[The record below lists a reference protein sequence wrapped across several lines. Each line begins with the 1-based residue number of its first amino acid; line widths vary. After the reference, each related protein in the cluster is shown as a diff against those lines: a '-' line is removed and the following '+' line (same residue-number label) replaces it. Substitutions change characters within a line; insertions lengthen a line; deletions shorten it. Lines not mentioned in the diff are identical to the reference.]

1 MKTTLVKFAS
11 ILSLAGIVHAAD
23 FYVAPNG
30 NDSGSGA
37 KDQPLATLEAAR
49 DAARKAGAGQHQI
62 ILLPGNFFLTK
73 TFLLDERD
81 SGLTI
86 EAANVG
92 QTILHGGRLISG
104 WRRDGEKFWCA
115 DLAGVKEGNWDL
127 RMLEVNGQM
136 ADPARIPESGTFQ
149 HQSPFAVQWLSSV
162 AGGWAR
168 PPTEDELTTMRYNP
182 KDLPATLETR
192 NAEVR
197 VYHMWDE
204 CRVGVI
210 SNDVAQHTL
219 ILQRLAKPPG
229 AFGVSKYVVFNTRE
243 GMTKPG
249 QWYLDRV
256 AGQVVYWPL
265 PGQDMTK
272 VEVVAP
278 VLERIIS
285 IAGTSNAPVEQVTVR
300 GLALQATTTP
310 LKPGGFAAEAFDGAL
325 GLEHARQCVLEN
337 LEIANVAGQGILGR
351 SLEDCEIR
359 DCHIHNTGGCA
370 IRASGT
376 ASLIAHNN
384 LHHVGMIYPS
394 ATALVVSGV
403 SRDVEEKGFHIYR
416 NEIHDAPYS
425 GMDCR
430 GPDYLIEENLVYR
443 VMREVSD
450 GGAIYGVMRH
460 SIVRGNCVR
469 DIVKAVEGSGVSSY
483 YLDEGSENCLIEHN
497 VSVGIERPILNH
509 IARGIVIQDNVFIS
523 ATNMTLYF
531 GRSSGCSFADNTLV
545 VPGKITIE
553 RPPAITLWTNNI
565 IYHDSLDKGGS
576 PQAFKIDDAMPAVP
590 PPGRRSSLIS
600 VGRVPQPPVLEDEIS
615 LKSWPGGLRVLDR
628 EPSRWEATGAP
639 AFVSLSYDD
648 KCLYVAVKVVLFDV
662 TKLRQGSI
670 WGQDDGAEISIAG
683 DKGTFVIRG
692 FANGTLQS
700 VTDGGMSAEAAG
712 RLGSTVR
719 FAAKSHGEF
728 QKDWKS
734 GNWRGEWAIP
744 LDALGIKPAPGL
756 KIPFNIGIYR
766 AEDGVRSC
774 LEGTLAEDWRLDRA
788 ATLQFE

>member
-1 MKTTLVKFAS
+1 ML
-11 ILSLAGIVHAAD
+11 
-23 FYVAPNG
+23 
-30 NDSGSGA
+30 
-37 KDQPLATLEAAR
+37 
-49 DAARKAGAGQHQI
+49 DA
-62 ILLPGNFFLTK
+62 
-73 TFLLDERD
+73 RD

-86 EAANVG
+86 EAEKVG
-92 QTILHGGRLISG
+92 QTTLYGGRLVSG

-115 DLAGVKEGNWDL
+115 DLAAVKEGSWDL
-127 RMLEVNGQM
+127 RMLEVNGRM
-136 ADPARIPESGTFQ
+136 ADPARMPESGTFQ

-168 PPTEDELTTMRYNP
+168 PPTADELTTLRYDP

-256 AGQVVYWPL
+256 AGRVVYWPL
-265 PGQDMTK
+265 PGEDMTQAK
-272 VEVVAP
+272 VVAP

-285 IAGTSNAPVEQVTVR
+285 IAGTSNAPVERITVR

-325 GLEHARQCVLEN
+325 GLEQARRCVLEN
-337 LEIANVAGQGILGR
+337 LEIANVAGQGILGKA
-351 SLEDCEIR
+351 LADCEIR
-359 DCHIHNTGGCA
+359 DCRIHDTGGCA
-370 IRASGT
+370 IRANGI
-376 ASLIAHNN
+376 ASLIARNH
-384 LHHVGMIYPS
+384 LHHVGLIYPS

-430 GPDYLIEENLVYR
+430 GAGYLIEENLVYR

-450 GGAIYGVMRH
+450 GGAIYGVMHH

-469 DIVKAVEGSGVSSY
+469 DVIKAVEGSGVSSY
-483 YLDEGSENCLIEHN
+483 YLDEGSEDCVIKHN

-509 IARGIVIQDNVFIS
+509 ISHGIIIRDNVFIA

-531 GRSSGCSFADNTLV
+531 GRSSDCTFAGNTLF
-545 VPGKITIE
+545 VPGKITIQ

-565 IYHDSLDKGGS
+565 IFHDSLDKGGS
-576 PQAFKIDDAMPAVP
+576 PQAFTIDDAMPSVP
-590 PPGRRSSLIS
+590 PPGRRTSPIS
-600 VGRVPQPPVLEDEIS
+600 VGRVSHPPILEDEIS
-615 LKSWPGGLRVLDR
+615 LKDWPGGLRVVDR
-628 EPSRWEATGAP
+628 GPARWEASGAP

-648 KCLYVAVKVVLFDV
+648 QCLYVAVKVVLFDV
-662 TKLRQGSI
+662 NKLRKGSI
-670 WGQDDGAEISIAG
+670 WGQDDGAEICIAG

-692 FANGTLQS
+692 FANGMLQS
-700 VTDGGMSAEAAG
+700 VTDGGMSAEAAA

-719 FAAKSHGEF
+719 FAAKSYGEF
-728 QKDWKS
+728 KKDWKS
-734 GNWRGEWAIP
+734 GVWRGEWAIP
-744 LDALGIKPAPGL
+744 LDALGIKPSPGL
-756 KIPFNIGIYR
+756 KVPFNIGIYR
-766 AEDGVRSC
+766 AEDGVRCC
-774 LEGTLAEDWRLDRA
+774 LEGTLAEDWRLDQA
-788 ATLQFE
+788 AMLQFK